1 MQMKTKISVAI
12 LISFIGGFL
21 VSNLIQKSSLD
32 ITYLEKFDIKDYSPE
47 FIRVKGV
54 YKDTSND
61 INIINLECNLQ
72 TDSCIESPT
81 FITKD
86 GIVGVVQLKEY
97 RIIDKSPTRIVAEY
111 RGLAAFH
118 TFTIDL
124 ATKKVSF
131 KNEDNDS
138 QNFETYELVDGQTIL
153 ETLE

>member
-1 MQMKTKISVAI
+1 MKVKITLAI
-12 LISFIGGFL
+12 LVGLLGGYFISGF
-21 VSNLIQKSSLD
+21 SQENSIE
-32 ITYLEKFDIKDYSPE
+32 ITYLQKFEIQDYSPE
-47 FIRVKGV
+47 YIRVQGA
-54 YKDTSND
+54 YKDSLQD
-61 INIINLECNLQ
+61 INLVNLECNLQ

-81 FITKD
+81 FINKD

-97 RIIDKSPTRIVAEY
+97 KIIDKSPTRIVAEY

-138 QNFETYELVDGQTIL
+138 SNFETYELVDGQTIL
-153 ETLE
+153 DSLN